1 MSKKAFN
8 VSRIKAPEI
17 RNDGE
22 LVRVEL
28 ISGNNQELS
37 LVVKTDQLTS
47 LIEALIKIHGA
58 AVVRQAIPDRV
69 GPTMEFHPMP
79 TPFHVAD
86 VNVVSFSE
94 TGGISVEV
102 KNITGDTAHLHFL
115 PGHFQF
121 FADVVEK
128 TRGLPPSKD
137 VH

>member
-1 MSKKAFN
+1 MSKKTFN
-8 VSRIKAPEI
+8 VSRIKAPEV

-22 LVRVEL
+22 VVRMEL

-58 AVVRQAIPDRV
+58 AVVRSALPDRDRPV
-69 GPTMEFHPMP
+69 MEFQPMP

-86 VNVVSFSE
+86 ANVASFSE
-94 TGGISVEV
+94 TAGISVEV
-102 KNITGDTAHLHFL
+102 KNITGDTAHLHFM

-128 TRGLPPSKD
+128 TRGLLSSTD